1 MTALRMMMKKLPL
14 IGSLIIILRVSIWSF
29 DEIANGADLSQYRV
43 LWWIRDSQ
51 QTTDLPAESL
61 DPSVVEA
68 IKKFHIDG
76 GGLLLNTHAVAYLY
90 TIGRMKA
97 KFNTEFTSG
106 DGFDNG
112 DTWNMN
118 VYIGKVTTTRLH
130 ILSIADLNGNGW
142 MARKQFL

>member
-1 MTALRMMMKKLPL
+1 MEPIYPNTVCC
-14 IGSLIIILRVSIWSF
+14 G
-29 DEIANGADLSQYRV
+29 G
-43 LWWIRDSQ
+43 IRDSQ
-51 QTTDLPAESL
+51 QTTDLPAEQP

-112 DTWNMN
+112 
-118 VYIGKVTTTRLH
+118 
-130 ILSIADLNGNGW
+130 ILGI
-142 MARKQFL
+142 